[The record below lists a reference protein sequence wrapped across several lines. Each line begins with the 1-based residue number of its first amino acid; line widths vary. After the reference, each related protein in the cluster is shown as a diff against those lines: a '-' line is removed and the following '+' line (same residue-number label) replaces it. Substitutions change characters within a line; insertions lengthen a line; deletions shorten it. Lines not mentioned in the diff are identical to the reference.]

1 MNSLDQVIAEAYS
14 VDVHLAHTYLLSNYE
29 NCQSKEYCMNAYGT
43 ITVELMRALNFYRFS
58 NPESRLGDL
67 YLTGG
72 GSMIKP
78 LRKAIA
84 DTVGMKIHPPTEL
97 VPGGKTVT
105 AVHGLIQAIGVT
117 MN

>member
-1 MNSLDQVIAEAYS
+1 MDE
-14 VDVHLAHTYLLSNYE
+14 HLAHTYLLDNFE
-29 NCQSKEYCMNAYGT
+29 DWQNNPVCLNAYES
-43 ITVELMRALNFYRFS
+43 IAVELMRALNFYRFS
-58 NPESRLGDL
+58 NPESRLEDL
-67 YLTGG
+67 YLVGG
-72 GSMIKP
+72 GSMIRP
-78 LRKAIA
+78 LRKAIT